1 MTLPCCSSI
10 FIKRLFV
17 ESIHRKLS
25 EKIFADLPFDVKAT
39 TREFLRDSCS
49 LGSYVRISADL
60 ETQAYL
66 KSHTCIY
73 YSILYFHSF
82 SIFYLTMPVDKGI
95 M

>member
-1 MTLPCCSSI
+1 MMLFVF
-10 FIKRLFV
+10 FIQRLFV

-25 EKIFADLPFDVKAT
+25 EKIFAALPFDVKAT

-49 LGSYVRISADL
+49 PGSPVRISSDL

-66 KSHTCIY
+66 KSHTGIY
-73 YSILYFHSF
+73 SSILYFHSF
-82 SIFYLTMPVDKGI
+82 SIFHLTMPVDKGI

>member
-1 MTLPCCSSI
+1 MLLFVF

-17 ESIHRKLS
+17 ESIPQKLS
-25 EKIFADLPFDVKAT
+25 EKVFADLPFYVKAT

-49 LGSYVRISADL
+49 PGRPVRISADL

-73 YSILYFHSF
+73 SSILYFHSF
-82 SIFYLTMPVDKGI
+82 SIFHLTMPVDKGI